1 MKVVADESLMRERVR
16 RSPVA
21 AYLSSFLFLGMA
33 LSIGGP
39 ALPHL
44 REQTGASIAAS
55 GFVLAGQSFGYIVG
69 SLAAGRPYDRG
80 AGHRLLVGAAMVSTV
95 AVFALS
101 LVSELWLVV
110 AVFAIIGFSAAA
122 IDVGGNT
129 MSVWSQPADRVG
141 STLNALHL
149 CFGIGA
155 LVTPLVVSQSVAW
168 NDDLV
173 LVALSLLLGLFVIAG
188 LLRGTDQPVRR
199 AAVHHHETQPVRSS
213 PAFLLLCVFFF
224 LYVGAEVTFAGWVT
238 TYGDEIHLGG
248 DHAPEIL
255 ASVFW
260 AGFVVGRVL
269 AVGLT
274 RRVQLASMLIGFGVL
289 STVATFVLAF
299 GDGATAVVWTTTAVI
314 GFSLGPQYATM
325 LAFGDQRLRLSGS
338 STSVIIAS
346 SGVGGLT
353 LPIAT
358 GWILD
363 RGGASLLPWAVGC
376 TCVCTTGVTVA
387 TVLVGRQR
395 PPLTSR
401 NAPVT

>member
-1 MKVVADESLMRERVR
+1 MVAAGDELVDRRAP

-21 AYLSSFLFLGMA
+21 AYLGSFLFLGMA

-44 REQTGASIAAS
+44 RERTGAGIAAS
-55 GFVLAGQSFGYIVG
+55 GFVLAGMSFGYIIG

-80 AGHRLLVGAAMVSTV
+80 AGHRLLLGSG
-95 AVFALS
+95 
-101 LVSELWLVV
+101 LVSVAAVAGLSYVSQLWMVV
-110 AVFAIIGFSAAA
+110 AVFAIIGFSASA

-129 MSVWSQPADRVG
+129 LSVWSQPADKVG

-155 LVTPLVVSQSVAW
+155 LATPLVVSRSLAW
-168 NDDLV
+168 NDDLL
-173 LVALSLLLGLFVIAG
+173 LVAICLAVGLVLIGAV
-188 LLRGTDQPVRR
+188 LRGTQQPVRR
-199 AAVHHHETQPVRSS
+199 EAAHEHEVESARFS
-213 PAFLLLCVFFF
+213 PAFLLLCLFFF

-248 DHAPEIL
+248 GSAPEIL
-255 ASVFW
+255 TSVFW
-260 AGFVVGRVL
+260 AGFVVGRVA

-274 RRVQLASMLIGFGVL
+274 RRLPLATMLVAACLL
-289 STVATFVLAF
+289 STVAAFVLAV
-299 GDGATAVVWTTTAVI
+299 GDGFVAVVWVLTGVI

-325 LAFGDQRLRLSGS
+325 LAFGDQRMRLSGS
-338 STSVIIAS
+338 STSLIIAS

-353 LPIAT
+353 LPIGT

-363 RGGASLLPWAVGC
+363 RGGASLLPWAVGGAC
-376 TCVCTTGVTVA
+376 LLTTVVTIAV
-387 TVLVGRQR
+387 VVVGGHR
-395 PPLTSR
+395 PPVTST